1 MMGSV
6 FKEFN
11 NILGTINSAYHEAA
25 RKMNLSD
32 SELDMLYVFDHYNGS
47 CNQSALYKESGQ
59 TKSTINSA
67 VKKMEKEGYL
77 TLSAGTGRNTCVTL
91 TEAGQE
97 LMNRTVR
104 RVIQFE
110 SDVYD
115 SWSPEDQETFIRL
128 NRDFAEKF
136 TEKVKTL

>member
-1 MMGSV
+1 MGSV

-59 TKSTINSA
+59 TSPRSTPREEDG
-67 VKKMEKEGYL
+67 KRGYL
-77 TLSAGTGRNTCVTL
+77 IPLQAG
-91 TEAGQE
+91 
-97 LMNRTVR
+97 
-104 RVIQFE
+104 
-110 SDVYD
+110 
-115 SWSPEDQETFIRL
+115 IR
-128 NRDFAEKF
+128 E
-136 TEKVKTL
+136 EIPV

>member
-1 MMGSV
+1 MGSV

-11 NILGTINSAYHEAA
+11 KILGTINSAYHEAA

-59 TKSTINSA
+59 TKSTINS
-67 VKKMEKEGYL
+67 EKEGYL

>member
-1 MMGSV
+1 M
-6 FKEFN
+6 
-11 NILGTINSAYHEAA
+11 
-25 RKMNLSD
+25 
-32 SELDMLYVFDHYNGS
+32 
-47 CNQSALYKESGQ
+47 
-59 TKSTINSA
+59 
-67 VKKMEKEGYL
+67 
-77 TLSAGTGRNTCVTL
+77 TL